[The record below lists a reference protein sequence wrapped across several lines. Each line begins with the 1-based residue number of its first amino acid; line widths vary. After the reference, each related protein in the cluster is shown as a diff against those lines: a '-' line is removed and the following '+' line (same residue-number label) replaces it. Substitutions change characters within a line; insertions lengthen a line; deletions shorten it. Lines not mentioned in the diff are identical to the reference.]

1 MAGTDDEPT
10 PPGWYRQHDDP
21 GTLRWWD
28 GDDWTADTM
37 PAPPA
42 GSQAPAPPA
51 PSRAASPGG
60 RRPQASRQ
68 QAPRQQASRTAPK
81 RGPSGGGD
89 RRAPSGDRRPAPR
102 SPKRSPQRSP
112 QRPPQRMAPRG
123 ASGQRPGTRAPA
135 RTPGRTVQ
143 SERVVRRRPKGPGP
157 GVRIALRA
165 LIIAAAV
172 GVLYLGYVQIRDA
185 EAPDARTLSEA
196 PPDAPDEQLRPVADA
211 VLELGDLP
219 AGWAAQ
225 THDPTS
231 DDICE
236 GRTPRSVIV
245 PDDIA
250 SAAFTQGSLGPYLT
264 TTIARFSDREEA
276 LAFMDLTERVVET
289 CREYQVG
296 DAAVRLGP
304 LEYPRFGE
312 DTFVAAAS
320 GESGVG
326 AITGR
331 LVYVRVDRLVASV
344 ETLALGDGTVS
355 DQLVEHLANLLAK
368 RLRAL

>member
-1 MAGTDDEPT
+1 MAGKDDEPT
-10 PPGWYRQHDDP
+10 PPGWSRQHDDP

-28 GDDWTADTM
+28 GEDWTADTM

-42 GSQAPAPPA
+42 GSRAPAPPA
-51 PSRAASPGG
+51 GRAGSTPE
-60 RRPQASRQ
+60 PQR
-68 QAPRQQASRTAPK
+68 
-81 RGPSGGGD
+81 
-89 RRAPSGDRRPAPR
+89 RRAPQGRPQPARATQRSGQRSGQRSAARAPQQGAAARPA
-102 SPKRSPQRSP
+102 QRP
-112 QRPPQRMAPRG
+112 AQRPPQRMAPRG
-123 ASGQRPGTRAPA
+123 ASRPGARA
-135 RTPGRTVQ
+135 PGRTVQ
-143 SERVVRRRPKGPGP
+143 SERVVRRRSKGPGP
-157 GVRIALRA
+157 GVRVALRA

-196 PPDAPDEQLRPVADA
+196 PADAPDEQLRPVADA
-211 VLELGDLP
+211 VLDLGDLP
-219 AGWAAQ
+219 AGWSAQ
-225 THDPTS
+225 THDPAS

-245 PDDIA
+245 PDDVA
-250 SAAFTQGSLGPYLT
+250 SAAFTQGALGPYLT
-264 TTIARFSDREEA
+264 TTIARFSDRDA
-276 LAFMDLTERVVET
+276 AVAFMDLTQRVVET

-368 RLRAL
+368 RLRSL